1 MNNQTFQTAVDFCKA
16 EKARIDQLW
25 RNDPNYGDY
34 RLEIEVTDY
43 DINIFPAKDKD
54 LHYAKNFFSI
64 ASLLN
69 ASIYIGTFHR
79 NDGAIVPRIC
89 IF

>member
-1 MNNQTFQTAVDFCKA
+1 MNNKTFQTAVDLCKA
-16 EKARIDQLW
+16 EQSRIDELW
-25 RNDPNYGDY
+25 SDDPHYGDY
-34 RLEIEVTDY
+34 KLEVEVMDDT
-43 DINIFPAKDKD
+43 IHIFPAKDED
-54 LHYAKNFFSI
+54 LHYAKNFFAI